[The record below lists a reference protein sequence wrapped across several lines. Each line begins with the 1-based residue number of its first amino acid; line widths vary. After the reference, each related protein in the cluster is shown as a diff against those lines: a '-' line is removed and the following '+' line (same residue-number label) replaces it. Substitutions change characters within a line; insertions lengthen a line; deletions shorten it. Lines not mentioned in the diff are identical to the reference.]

1 VNIDDF
7 GFAVIIHGFVMGDAL
22 KFVRYRCHAIDLL
35 ADFG

>member
-7 GFAVIIHGFVMGDAL
+7 GFAVIIHGFVVGDTL
-22 KFVRYRCHAIDLL
+22 KFARYGRHAIDLL